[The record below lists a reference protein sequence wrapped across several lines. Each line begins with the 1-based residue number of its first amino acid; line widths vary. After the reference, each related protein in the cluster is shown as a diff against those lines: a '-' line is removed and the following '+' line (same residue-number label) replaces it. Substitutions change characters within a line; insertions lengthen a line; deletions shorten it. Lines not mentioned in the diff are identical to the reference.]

1 MRGHNDICVIES
13 NPGGKKNGGETGN
26 FGVQD
31 WKERL
36 DSEEWVLKNYYNKD
50 DEAWTKAENI

>member
-1 MRGHNDICVIES
+1 ME
-13 NPGGKKNGGETGN
+13 KNGEETGN